1 MTIKKIAYI
10 LTILL
15 FLTAGLVSYGASED
29 TRYFVKS
36 TSGIWKKS
44 LGVRHNFEGG
54 FTADLSDWQLKIA
67 TIFGVEVE
75 PVKKL
80 YVLPESV
87 SASTPAVATKGK
99 LVPARAV
106 PSAQVPWGVKMLY
119 NDQTLD
125 KSSGGLGVSVAVL
138 DTGVMKTHP
147 DLKNRIKDCKDFTSL
162 KQPIVNG
169 QCDDKNGHG
178 THVAGIIGADGGS
191 DGKGIYGVAPEVD
204 IWAYKVCGADG
215 SCWSD
220 DIADALRI
228 AADKGVNIVNMSL
241 GSDSPDKLIGDAVD
255 YAFNKGVLVVAA
267 AGNDGPYFGSID
279 YPGAYASVVAVG
291 AIDVNQDVPDWSSR
305 GINSSD
311 APYTV
316 EEQDVEFCAPGVN
329 IESTGKDGG
338 YVVMSGTSMA
348 TPHIAGFLAKE
359 WQKSAISPASATR
372 LLLHQFSSDLPPVG
386 DDDACGFG
394 LPHL

>member
-1 MTIKKIAYI
+1 
-10 LTILL
+10 
-15 FLTAGLVSYGASED
+15 
-29 TRYFVKS
+29 
-36 TSGIWKKS
+36 
-44 LGVRHNFEGG
+44 
-54 FTADLSDWQLKIA
+54 
-67 TIFGVEVE
+67 
-75 PVKKL
+75 
-80 YVLPESV
+80 
-87 SASTPAVATKGK
+87 
-99 LVPARAV
+99 
-106 PSAQVPWGVKMLY
+106 
-119 NDQTLD
+119 
-125 KSSGGLGVSVAVL
+125 
-138 DTGVMKTHP
+138 
-147 DLKNRIKDCKDFTSL
+147 
-162 KQPIVNG
+162 
-169 QCDDKNGHG
+169 
-178 THVAGIIGADGGS
+178 
-191 DGKGIYGVAPEVD
+191 
-204 IWAYKVCGADG
+204 
-215 SCWSD
+215 
-220 DIADALRI
+220 
-228 AADKGVNIVNMSL
+228 MSL